1 MSVVAA
7 TDGGNRLA
15 QTASEAPAMEFPS
28 ILTGLEIKR
37 LSALQPS
44 RFFAAL
50 GVDVL
55 ILLLAILISERIGG
69 WLVYGT
75 AVIVIGSRLHALAI
89 LMHEATHYRA
99 TPTRWL
105 NEMVGEYLAMPVL
118 IKMQEYRKTHFA
130 HHSHVNTS
138 DDPDWIRKLG
148 DMDFAFPKSALEIGG
163 MLLPFA
169 TGVKFFILLRKLK
182 QQSSNYAQSSTTQSR
197 LVVARSIA
205 IVVIVSLSIVLKF
218 WTLLIF
224 YWIIPLLTSTMVFF
238 QIRSVAEHFAIASD
252 HAFNRTR
259 TVISPFW
266 EAWLLAPHNV
276 NYHLEHHLYP
286 SVPFYRLPELH
297 NRAMASEEYCE
308 KAHITRGYLTGLFRE
323 CRQANRNGAGGS
335 A

>member
-7 TDGGNRLA
+7 TDGGNRLG
-15 QTASEAPAMEFPS
+15 QTASDPPAMEFPS
-28 ILTGLEIKR
+28 ILTGPEIKR

-50 GVDVL
+50 GVDVV
-55 ILLLAILISERIGG
+55 IIVLATLISERIGG
-69 WLVYGT
+69 WLVYLA
-75 AVIVIGSRLHALAI
+75 AVIVIGSRLHAVAI

-99 TPTRWL
+99 TSTRWL
-105 NEMVGEYLAMPVL
+105 NEMVGEILALPVL
-118 IKMQEYRKTHFA
+118 LKMQEYRKTHFA
-130 HHSHVNTS
+130 HHSHVNTM

-148 DMDFAFPKSALEIGG
+148 DRDFEFPKSALEFGA

-169 TGVKFFILLRKLK
+169 IGVKFFVLLRKLK
-182 QQSSNYAQSSTTQSR
+182 QQSNNYAQSSATPSR

-205 IVVIVSLSIVLKF
+205 LVAIVSLSIVFKF
-218 WTLLIF
+218 WDLLIF
-224 YWIIPLLTSTMVFF
+224 YWIVPLLTSAMVFF
-238 QIRSVAEHFAIASD
+238 QVRSVAEHFAIESD

-297 NRAMASEEYCE
+297 SRSMASEEYCE

-323 CRQANRNGAGGS
+323 CRQANQIDASGPA
-335 A
+335 